1 MRRCSIA
8 ATIVLLIHFTW
19 SGSTA
24 TAQSMDDLN
33 LQAHGYAT
41 QGFIYST
48 SNNWNTTN
56 STDGSAAWM
65 EAVVNV
71 TAQPQPKLSIGVQA
85 RYFLL
90 GTYGNQIKLD
100 FAQGDYKVN
109 EYFGFRVGKVKTPAG
124 LLNETQDIDPAQ
136 LWILLPQSIYS
147 VAGRDSNLAHL
158 GGVVYGTLALGKS
171 LGKVEYRAFGGER
184 VIDTDDGALVQF
196 TDQGFQMPNGLS
208 GRVFGGRLDWKTPL
222 SGLMI
227 GASEESDNPS
237 GNVTRGTFQGT
248 IAGNPISTPHVFA
261 QYERGK
267 LMVAG
272 EYRRGTPNDVIRLT
286 GLPPVYVTID
296 QRSFYA
302 MASYKI
308 SEKLSGGLYY
318 SSSLDRKAAYTSA
331 RYQKDW
337 ALTGRYDFNPFLYA
351 KFEEHFVDG
360 TETGYSI
367 TDNSGGLKPN
377 SRMTLLKIGVSF

>member
-1 MRRCSIA
+1 MRRCSVA
-8 ATIVLLIHFTW
+8 ATILLFLHFFW

-48 SNNWNTTN
+48 SNNWNTTD
-56 STDGSAAWM
+56 STGGSAAWM

-90 GTYGNQIKLD
+90 GTYGDEIKLD

-147 VAGRDSNLAHL
+147 IASRDTTLAHL
-158 GGVVYGTLALGKS
+158 GGVVYGTLSLGES
-171 LGKVEYRAFGGER
+171 LGKVEYRVFGGER
-184 VIDTDDGALVQF
+184 VIDTADGGLVQF
-196 TDQGFQMPNGLS
+196 TDQGFQMPTGLS
-208 GRVFGGRLDWKTPL
+208 GPVYGGRLDWKTPL

-237 GNVTRGTFQGT
+237 GNVTRGTSQGT
-248 IAGNPISTPHVFA
+248 VAGNPFSTSHVFA
-261 QYERGK
+261 RYERDK
-267 LMVAG
+267 LMMAG
-272 EYRRGTPNDVIRLT
+272 EYRRGAPNDIIRLT
-286 GLPPVYVTID
+286 GLPPVYVYID
-296 QRSFYA
+296 QRSFYG

-337 ALTGRYDFNPFLYA
+337 ALTGRYDFSPFLYA

-367 TDNSGGLKPN
+367 TDNVDGLKPN
-377 SRMTLLKIGVSF
+377 SRMTLLKVGVNF